1 MKKLKKRKLALAT
14 AIATLTASLSIFSSV
29 PTSARFYLDQLV
41 VISNLES
48 SNLLVTTPQDI
59 DMNQMTDSSYSIEHD
74 VRFCFYIMYAA
85 DPMFSSVVERAK
97 PGDII
102 QYFGD
107 GNFGTTDM
115 AGINI
120 MGYDSD
126 GAVEIVGSVFD
137 TPIGNF
143 DAVTIGDETLMQMTD
158 GDGAKYVF
166 ESEVTCDDVEQF
178 IWRKSTDEYRKEEH
192 AIWVLPN
199 EDGDVNSDNEVNSA
213 DAAVILE
220 DIAMSAV
227 GDTGKMN
234 ASENLAADVNGDGII
249 DAQDA
254 AVVLSYT
261 SEVGSGML
269 EGVTLKAY
277 AAQ

>member
-1 MKKLKKRKLALAT
+1 MKKLKKRKLALAM
-14 AIATLTASLSIFSSV
+14 AITMLTASLSMFSSV
-29 PTSARFYLDQLV
+29 SVSAKFYLDQLV

-48 SNLLVTTPQDI
+48 GGLLIATPQDI
-59 DMNQMTDSSYSIEHD
+59 DMSQVTDRSYSIEHD
-74 VRFCFYIMYAA
+74 VCCCFYIMYEA
-85 DPMFSSVVERAK
+85 DPMFSSVVKQAK

-107 GNFGTTDM
+107 GYFGSTCL

-126 GAVEIVGSVFD
+126 GDVEIVGSVFD

-143 DAVTIGDETLMQMTD
+143 ETVTIGDQTLMQMTD
-158 GDGAKYVF
+158 GDGTKYVF
-166 ESEVTCDDVEQF
+166 ENEITYDDLEQF
-178 IWRKSTDEYRKEEH
+178 VWNKFTDEYRKEKH

-199 EDGDVNSDNEVNSA
+199 EDGDVNSDNEVDSA

-220 DIAMSAV
+220 DIALSAV
-227 GDTGKMN
+227 GDTGRMN
-234 ASENLAADVNGDGII
+234 ASENLAADVNGDGVI

-254 AVVLSYT
+254 AIVLSYSAET
-261 SEVGSGML
+261 GSGML